1 MTTHRPAGGPAP
13 HPPGPQPGGPQR
25 QLRRD
30 VGAVGAFAA
39 GFSFVSILTTVFQL
53 FSFGYS
59 FGGPAFF
66 WTWPM
71 VIAGQFCVALVFA
84 ELAGHTP
91 VAGCIFQWARRLA
104 GTTVGWFA
112 GWWMLIGYVV
122 SVAAIAVAAQSVLP
136 VVWGGFQVVGGDP
149 ALDTRTGATNAIVL
163 GIVLIAAATVVGALG
178 VKVVS
183 AVNVVGIGCEIV
195 GVVLLVVLLFAH
207 AERGPQVVLDTA
219 GTGGSGS
226 YVWPFL
232 ASSLMAAY
240 VMYGFDSAAE
250 LSEETR
256 NPRRTTPRAVLQAIS
271 ASAVG
276 GALLLVA
283 ALMAAPSLTDG
294 ELASAGISYV
304 LVSRLGSTLGTVLL
318 VVVAIAIVAALLA
331 IQTSASRVAF
341 SMARD
346 GALPCSRFLAHVDPR
361 TGTPTRAAVVVAAAA
376 VLVLLVNLGRA
387 GVFTAVT
394 SVSVMIVY
402 LAYLLVTVPALVRR
416 FRGRAHPLV
425 GGGEQ
430 PRLGFD
436 LGRWGWPVN
445 VVAVVFGALMVVNM
459 AWPRQEVYDPEAG
472 TWYLRFLPELF
483 LVGTGAIGAVVFA
496 RRRGHFADAH
506 EHHRA
511 GAGAVAAGGAHR
523 GGAAR

>member
-1 MTTHRPAGGPAP
+1 MTTERRRAGAP
-13 HPPGPQPGGPQR
+13 ERDDRPGPGGR
-25 QLRRD
+25 RGLRRD

-66 WTWPM
+66 WTWPL
-71 VIAGQFCVALVFA
+71 VIAGQLCVALVFA

-91 VAGCIFQWARRLA
+91 VAGCIFQWSRRLA
-104 GTTVGWFA
+104 GTTAGWFA
-112 GWWMLIGYVV
+112 GWWMLLGYVV

-136 VVWGGFQVVGGDP
+136 EVWSGFQVVGGDP

-163 GIVLIAAATVVGALG
+163 GVVLIALATVVGSLG
-178 VKVVS
+178 VKVMS
-183 AVNVVGIGCEIV
+183 AVNVVGITCEVV
-195 GVVLLVVLLFAH
+195 GVVLLVALLLAH
-207 AERGPQVVLDTA
+207 AERGPEVLLDTG
-219 GTGGSGS
+219 GTEGSGS

-250 LSEETR
+250 LSEETK
-256 NPRRTTPRAVLQAIS
+256 NPRRTTPRAILQAVT

-283 ALMAAPSLTDG
+283 ALVAAPSLTDG
-294 ELASAGISYV
+294 RLASAGISHV
-304 LVSRLGSTLGTVLL
+304 VTSRLGSTLGTALL

-346 GALPCSRFLAHVDPR
+346 GALPFSERLAHVHPR
-361 TGTPTRAAVVVAAAA
+361 TGTPVRAAVVVGVAA

-394 SVSVMIVY
+394 SVSVVVVY

-416 FRGRAHPLV
+416 SRDRRHPLA
-425 GGGEQ
+425 GAGPQ
-430 PRLGFD
+430 PRVGFS

-459 AWPRQEVYDPEAG
+459 AWPRAEVYAPEG
-472 TWYLRFLPELF
+472 GPWFLRFFPELF
-483 LVGTGAIGAVVFA
+483 LLVTALAGAAVFRA
-496 RRRGHFADAH
+496 RRHRFAEEL
-506 EHHRA
+506 EHQHARE
-511 GAGAVAAGGAHR
+511 VAAR
-523 GGAAR
+523 